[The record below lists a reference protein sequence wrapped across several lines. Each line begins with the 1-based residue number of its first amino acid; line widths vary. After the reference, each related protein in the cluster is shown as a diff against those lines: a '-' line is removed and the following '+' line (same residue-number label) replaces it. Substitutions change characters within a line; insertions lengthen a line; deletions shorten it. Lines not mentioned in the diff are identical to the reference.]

1 MNFPKL
7 KELDLSSNKIWV
19 IKFLENVNFGQLTE
33 LNLRDNKIVKKENTS
48 TINYLKSKIKD
59 FHI

>member
-7 KELDLSSNKIWV
+7 KELDLSSNRIRD
-19 IKFLENVNFGQLTE
+19 IKFLEEVNFGQLRE
-33 LNLRDNKIVKKENTS
+33 LSLRDNKIVKKENTS